1 MSRCFAGS
9 DKPLKFPSL
18 TPLQA
23 LKAAN
28 ARLPAAVGAH
38 AQDGRMILLAS
49 EDTALMDRWAIA
61 IGGRGTLV
69 RRVCDMT
76 SVEGA
81 LAGRQP
87 SVLLLDLA
95 LCELA
100 GAAAIG
106 DLRIFSPATHVVA
119 MSGQPSD
126 DEGVAV
132 LRAGARG
139 YCNVHIDP
147 RLLAKAVSA
156 VQNGEVWV
164 GRRLVDRLVALVGGA
179 ARPPMA
185 DANLGDL
192 DLLTA
197 REREI
202 ASLVGSG
209 LANKAIAA
217 RLGITERTVKAH
229 LGAVFSKLEVHDRL
243 QLALLVTGHLQ
254 RDNGAF
260 VGHDTA

>member
-1 MSRCFAGS
+1 
-9 DKPLKFPSL
+9 
-18 TPLQA
+18 
-23 LKAAN
+23 
-28 ARLPAAVGAH
+28 
-38 AQDGRMILLAS
+38 MILLAS
-49 EDTALMDRWAIA
+49 ADATLMDRWAIA

-69 RRVCDMT
+69 RRVADIA

-87 SVLLLDLA
+87 AVLLLDLA
-95 LCELA
+95 LCQLA
-100 GAAAIG
+100 GAASIAE
-106 DLRIFSPATHVVA
+106 LSTFSFSTHIVA
-119 MSGQPSD
+119 MSRQPND

-147 RLLAKAVSA
+147 RLLAKAVGA

-179 ARPPMA
+179 AQPPMP
-185 DANLGDL
+185 DVNLGDL

-202 ASLVGSG
+202 ANLVGNG

-254 RDNGAF
+254 RDDGAF
-260 VGHDTA
+260 VGHKTA

>member
-1 MSRCFAGS
+1 
-9 DKPLKFPSL
+9 
-18 TPLQA
+18 
-23 LKAAN
+23 
-28 ARLPAAVGAH
+28 
-38 AQDGRMILLAS
+38 MILLAS
-49 EDTALMDRWAIA
+49 ADATLMDRGAIA

-69 RRVCDMT
+69 RRVADIA

-87 SVLLLDLA
+87 AVLLLDLA

-100 GAAAIG
+100 GAASIAE
-106 DLRIFSPATHVVA
+106 LSTFSSSTHIVA
-119 MSGQPSD
+119 MSRQPSD

-139 YCNVHIDP
+139 YCNVHIDS
-147 RLLAKAVSA
+147 RLLAKAVGA

-179 ARPPMA
+179 ARPPMP
-185 DANLGDL
+185 DVNLGDL

-202 ASLVGSG
+202 AKLVGNG

-260 VGHDTA
+260 VGHKTA

>member
-1 MSRCFAGS
+1 
-9 DKPLKFPSL
+9 
-18 TPLQA
+18 
-23 LKAAN
+23 
-28 ARLPAAVGAH
+28 
-38 AQDGRMILLAS
+38 MILLAS
-49 EDTALMDRWAIA
+49 ADATLMDRWAIA

-69 RRVCDMT
+69 RRVADIA

-87 SVLLLDLA
+87 AVLLLDLA

-100 GAAAIG
+100 GAASIAE
-106 DLRIFSPATHVVA
+106 LSTFSSSTHIVA
-119 MSGQPSD
+119 MSRQPSD

-147 RLLAKAVSA
+147 RLLAKAVGA

-179 ARPPMA
+179 AQPPMP
-185 DANLGDL
+185 DVNLGDL

-202 ASLVGSG
+202 ANLVGNG
-209 LANKAIAA
+209 LANKAIAT

-260 VGHDTA
+260 VGHKTA